1 MTLQVDLSAVIGLE
15 DFLGDVPDITRRS
28 MSIAMNDTLK
38 GPGLAEYR
46 RGVEDEINLPKGYV
60 NSDRL
65 AFNERASPD
74 KLVAS
79 IVGRQRPT
87 SLARFAAGAIIGGKG
102 GVTVRV
108 QRGGGSKTF
117 KKGFLVRL
125 NAGAGLSDD
134 NYNVGLAVRLDASSH
149 LNKKDQS
156 RMVHLDRNVVLLY
169 GPSIDQV
176 LRTSVADEKTP
187 AVVTEITTQFYRQF
201 ARLAN

>member
-1 MTLQVDLSAVIGLE
+1 MIAVDLAAVIGLE

-46 RGVEDEINLPKGYV
+46 RGIEDEINFPNGYV
-60 NSDRL
+60 SGDRL
-65 AFNERASPD
+65 AVEKKASPD
-74 KLVAS
+74 NLVAS

-87 SLARFAAGAIIGGKG
+87 SLARFATTGVIGGKG
-102 GVTVRV
+102 GVSVRV
-108 QRGGGSKTF
+108 AKGGGSKTF

-125 NAGAGLSDD
+125 NAGAGISGD
-134 NYNVGLAVRLDASSH
+134 NYNVGLAVRLDASTH

-187 AVVTEITTQFYRQF
+187 GVVTEITTQFYRQF